1 MSPHGAVTRQA
12 RAVST
17 SERSTLHDLEREL
30 TRFWRRSRVASTSIA
45 AEVHPDLDVA
55 SYTVLV
61 TISDLSASLPGGVR
75 AIDVA
80 DTLGLHKSTMSRN
93 IAVLERLGLVARE
106 PSAEDARARI
116 LSITESG
123 HASLDATVTARR
135 ARVSSILSRWSAAD
149 VRDLAR
155 LLGQLNDD
163 LA

>member
-116 LSITESG
+116 LSITDSG
-123 HASLDATVTARR
+123 RAALDATVTARR

>member
-1 MSPHGAVTRQA
+1 
-12 RAVST
+12 VST
-17 SERSTLHDLEREL
+17 AERSNLHDLEREL
-30 TRFWRRSRVASTSIA
+30 TRFFRRSRVASTAIA

-61 TISDLSASLPGGVR
+61 TISDLSSSLPGGVR

-93 IAVLERLGLVARE
+93 IGVLERLGLVGRE

-116 LSITESG
+116 LTITEPG
-123 HASLDATVTARR
+123 RTSLDAAISARR
-135 ARVSSILSRWSAAD
+135 QRVSSILGRWSESD

-163 LA
+163 LAQS

>member
-1 MSPHGAVTRQA
+1 VT
-12 RAVST
+12 T
-17 SERSTLHDLEREL
+17 TERPDLHDLEREL
-30 TRFWRRSRVASTSIA
+30 TRFWRRSRVSSTSIA

-61 TISDLSASLPGGVR
+61 TISDLERSLPGGVR

-106 PSAEDARARI
+106 QSADDARARI
-116 LSITESG
+116 LTITESG
-123 HASLDATVTARR
+123 RTSLDATITARR
-135 ARVSSILSRWSAAD
+135 ARVSSILSQWSNDD

-163 LA
+163 LAQ